1 MNQAVQIVD
10 PDVRGQQ
17 PRDQL
22 EKIVDGLAATKPFG
36 GETADVATLASASM
50 LVEVNISHWIGRK
63 KDKRASQDVT
73 DQNNAKKG
81 VANVFKSLLSDNDDL
96 IAITKLVTR
105 IRDTHAA
112 MTMPWSNSG
121 LRLLP
126 TRQFFKYQE
135 VMTALRDE
143 FYKLVEAFL
152 NKYEDA
158 VIDVQILL
166 GDLYSRD
173 DYPTLEELR
182 RKFNLSIQY
191 TDVPTGDFRV
201 ALPQEAID
209 ELKSSMTASFQNNF
223 EVAMN
228 DIWHRAHKF
237 LKRMSERLDYSDGET
252 KKIFRDTLVTNVT
265 DMIELLR
272 VCNVTGSSQM
282 NTMADRLE
290 EAMSGVTPDALRED
304 DYFRAETKA
313 AVDQAIAALP
323 TLDFD
328 K

>member
-10 PDVRGQQ
+10 PDVATKQEVDNMITQLSDVRGQQ
-17 PRDQL
+17 PR
-22 EKIVDGLAATKPFG
+22 EM
-36 GETADVATLASASM
+36 ETADVATLASASM
-50 LVEVNISHWIGRK
+50 LVEVNISHWVGKK
-63 KDKRASQDVT
+63 KDKKASQVVT

-96 IAITKLVTR
+96 IAITKLVGR

-126 TRQFFKYQE
+126 TKQFFKYQE

-158 VIDVQILL
+158 VIDVQMDL
-166 GDLYSRD
+166 GGLFSRD

-201 ALPQEAID
+201 ALPQQAID

-228 DIWHRAHKF
+228 DVWTRLHKF
-237 LKRMSERLDYSDGET
+237 LTRMSERLDYSDNET

-323 TLDFD
+323 SLDFN
-328 K
+328 

>member
-1 MNQAVQIVD
+1 MTTVVNAPMVEGKADQTTNPNAVVYTCGAEDVVVD
-10 PDVRGQQ
+10 NH
-17 PRDQL
+17 
-22 EKIVDGLAATKPFG
+22 
-36 GETADVATLASASM
+36 ADVATLASASM

-63 KDKRASQDVT
+63 KDKRASQDVAV
-73 DQNNAKKG
+73 QNNAKDG
-81 VANVFKSLLSDNDDL
+81 VASVNKALLADNDEL
-96 IAITKLVTR
+96 RAIGKLVTR

-126 TRQFFKYQE
+126 TKQFFKYQE

-158 VIDVQILL
+158 VVDVQILL
-166 GDLYSRD
+166 GDLFSRD

-182 RKFNLSIQY
+182 RKFNMSIQY

-228 DIWHRAHKF
+228 DVWTRLHKF
-237 LKRMSERLDYSDGET
+237 LTRMSERLDYSDNET

-282 NTMADRLE
+282 DAMANRLE

-323 TLDFD
+323 TLDF
-328 K
+328 

>member
-1 MNQAVQIVD
+1 MTTAVKMNDTVVAD
-10 PDVRGQQ
+10 N
-17 PRDQL
+17 RDKLQ
-22 EKIVDGLAATKPFG
+22 KIVDGLAVTKPSG

-63 KDKRASQDVT
+63 KDKRASQDVAV
-73 DQNNAKKG
+73 QNNAKDG
-81 VANVFKSLLSDNDDL
+81 VASVNKALLADNDEL
-96 IAITKLVTR
+96 RAIGKLVTR

-126 TRQFFKYQE
+126 TKQFFKYQE

-158 VIDVQILL
+158 VVDVQILL
-166 GDLYSRD
+166 GDLFSRD

-182 RKFNLSIQY
+182 RKFNMSIQY

-201 ALPQEAID
+201 SLPQEAID

-223 EVAMN
+223 EAAMN
-228 DIWHRAHKF
+228 DVWTRLHKF
-237 LKRMSERLDYSDGET
+237 LKRMSERLDYSDNET

-272 VCNVTGSSQM
+272 VCNVTNSSQM
-282 NTMADRLE
+282 EAMANRLE

-323 TLDFD
+323 SLDFN
-328 K
+328 